1 VPNHSEQTP
10 RGFVYIGENK
20 QETNEP
26 NAETGAQKVIAV
38 SNADTALVIR
48 CQANDAAAFN
58 EIVARYKN
66 KIYNYICRMV
76 GAGPD
81 AEDLTQ
87 ETFVRAYMHIKS
99 FQSRASLN
107 TWLFR
112 IATNVCIDFSRKQAR
127 GIAVTDSFHSE
138 KAEDKAE
145 KDVPDTRFD
154 PPAIL
159 LNKEL
164 MAHLHHALQTLPDK
178 LRTVV
183 LLHDVEGLA
192 YEEIAEVVDCPL
204 GTVKSRLF
212 NARKALRTQL
222 LPYLDGSLGMLTDGK
237 P

>member
-1 VPNHSEQTP
+1 M
-10 RGFVYIGENK
+10 
-20 QETNEP
+20 
-26 NAETGAQKVIAV
+26 
-38 SNADTALVIR
+38 SNADTALVLR

-58 EIVARYKN
+58 EIVSRYKN
-66 KIYNYICRMV
+66 KVYNYICRMV

-127 GIAVTDSFHSE
+127 GANMTGSLRSENEDDEEAEIDLPDS
-138 KAEDKAE
+138 
-145 KDVPDTRFD
+145 RFD

-164 MAHLHHALQTLPDK
+164 MAYLDRALRALPEK

-192 YEEIAEVVDCPL
+192 YEEIAAVVDCPL

-212 NARKALRTQL
+212 NARKALRTRL
-222 LPYLDGSLGMLTDGK
+222 LPYIDGSLGMASG
-237 P
+237 